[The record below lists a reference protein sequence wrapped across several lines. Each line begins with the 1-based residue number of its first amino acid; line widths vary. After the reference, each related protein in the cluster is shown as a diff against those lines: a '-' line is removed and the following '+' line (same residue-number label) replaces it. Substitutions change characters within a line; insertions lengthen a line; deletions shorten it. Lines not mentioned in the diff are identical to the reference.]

1 MLNHVHECPLSHSP
15 RKPRNTFHRGIIP
28 RRMTHNPGS
37 PNKDPIVGEENA
49 SLSLNYARDYVKRQ
63 PTISKMRSKR
73 NRSGEDSERGAFDTE
88 QIYGRSYGARLYY
101 YYSKQEDLQHAIN
114 YACTRLKAFQG
125 DRLAPIVGYTRRL
138 RAISWWTTILRLPL
152 YLLRNL

>member
-1 MLNHVHECPLSHSP
+1 MFTNALYPILHENPVIP
-15 RKPRNTFHRGIIP
+15 FIIVSSLDEWP
-28 RRMTHNPGS
+28 IIPGS
-37 PNKDPIVGEENA
+37 PNKDTIVGEENA

-63 PTISKMRSKR
+63 PTVSKMRSKR

-88 QIYGRSYGARLYY
+88 QIYGISYGARLYY

-125 DRLAPIVGYTRRL
+125 GRLAPIVGYTRRL

>member
-1 MLNHVHECPLSHSP
+1 
-15 RKPRNTFHRGIIP
+15 
-28 RRMTHNPGS
+28 
-37 PNKDPIVGEENA
+37 
-49 SLSLNYARDYVKRQ
+49 
-63 PTISKMRSKR
+63 MRSKR

-125 DRLAPIVGYTRRL
+125 GQLAPIVGYTRRL

-152 YLLRNL
+152 CLLRNL